1 MNAATATQQLH
12 SPVVFNFGRGH
23 TTVRPLSR
31 PTPRRTGWGAQ
42 ACAGVVEGAMN
53 GVEGKRCDEND
64 SDEVGIRKRVA
75 TVHSKSYWR
84 QARGS
89 TLTDRF
95 IAPSPSL
102 LLRHASCLSLSL
114 SLSPS
119 LSLSLSLSLHGCGA
133 VAAEGA
139 SSWRPLLE
147 PPWLW
152 CRTSQG
158 SLLEQ
163 LCLHFQLVSDLG

>member
-1 MNAATATQQLH
+1 
-12 SPVVFNFGRGH
+12 
-23 TTVRPLSR
+23 
-31 PTPRRTGWGAQ
+31 
-42 ACAGVVEGAMN
+42 MN

-84 QARGS
+84 QARLNLNGS
-89 TLTDRF
+89 LHCPQPCPT
-95 IAPSPSL
+95 A
-102 LLRHASCLSLSL
+102 
-114 SLSPS
+114 
-119 LSLSLSLSLHGCGA
+119 LHGCGA

-139 SSWRPLLE
+139 SAWRPRLE